1 MQGGLGVRDIE
12 SFGFGRPALTSLL
25 STLTDEKRRKVRL
38 KPGAEVEVT
47 VEAEPEATTPK
58 ANG

>member
-25 STLTDEKRRKVRL
+25 STLTDEKGCRVPL

-47 VEAEPEATTPK
+47 VEAGPEATTPK
-58 ANG
+58 ANS